1 MNRRD
6 RRRSARDAGLRR
18 VGKLTKV
25 TVAAALAG
33 TGLLA
38 AGFGHALHVPNL
50 SVGTGGEQS
59 GPSPAGGGSSLQ
71 GPGQPPGQPQ
81 GPPVSV
87 SGGS

>member
-6 RRRSARDAGLRR
+6 RRRSARDSGLRR

-59 GPSPAGGGSSLQ
+59 GQSPAGGGSSLQ
-71 GPGQPPGQPQ
+71 GPDQPPSQPQ
-81 GPPVSV
+81 APPVSV